1 MTYIISHLVSMFKG
15 RLFTWAVP
23 KTRKYFIGDDV
34 DKSSTET
41 FLLFLYLFI
50 LVN

>member
-1 MTYIISHLVSMFKG
+1 MGSAQDE
-15 RLFTWAVP
+15 R
-23 KTRKYFIGDDV
+23 YFIGDDV